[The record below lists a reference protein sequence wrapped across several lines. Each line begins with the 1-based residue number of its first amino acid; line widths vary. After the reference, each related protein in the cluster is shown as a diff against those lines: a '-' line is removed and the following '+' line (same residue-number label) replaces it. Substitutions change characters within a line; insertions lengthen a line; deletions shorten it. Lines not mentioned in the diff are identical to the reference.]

1 MYGTSFHRYLFRSDE
16 VDNEME
22 KKIMQTLEELFWI
35 MKDMGLGLRIWPF
48 ITR

>member
-1 MYGTSFHRYLFRSDE
+1 MGHLFIGILFRSDE
-16 VDNEME
+16 VDNEVE

-35 MKDMGLGLRIWPF
+35 MKDMGLGFRVWRF